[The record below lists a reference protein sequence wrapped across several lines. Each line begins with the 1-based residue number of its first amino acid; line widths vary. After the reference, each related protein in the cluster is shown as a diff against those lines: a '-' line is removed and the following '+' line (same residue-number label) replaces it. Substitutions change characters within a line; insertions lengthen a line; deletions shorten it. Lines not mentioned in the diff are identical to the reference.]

1 MEEEPTKAD
10 LPNGSFVRYVK
21 PKKKASG
28 RSAKRPA
35 EDPGA
40 DPTDDAA
47 AESARRQE
55 GLERRANGLHD
66 ALCRTYVGLDQLLS
80 LDYLAQWHP
89 SATKLNADDQDEYVH
104 NVCVKLGRFSRIES
118 MDQGNPES
126 EWNRK
131 LKRLY
136 DRSSN
141 DLKQLRVVVR
151 EMSSTAS
158 EAPEI
163 WSDKVKVHEHV
174 HGERL
179 KCRKGHKTVFEC
191 LSFSEAWEDTL
202 MKKEPKRRKTESTS
216 TGASS
221 SRPKGHQQS
230 EPVPMDD
237 DCLPADDDNAPHKD
251 GNARRSVA
259 GTLGQRRFQRAP
271 GPLSFEESQQLDQG
285 VAADALDNVLGLLQ
299 RKTSEAYVV
308 PWYRVSGHTDACT
321 HVCAGS

>member
-21 PKKKASG
+21 PKGKARG

-89 SATKLNADDQDEYVH
+89 SATKLNADDQDEYVQ
-104 NVCVKLGRFSRIES
+104 NVCVKLGRLNRIVS
-118 MDQGNPES
+118 MDQGDAES

-136 DRSSN
+136 DRSSSYMR
-141 DLKQLRVVVR
+141 QLC
-151 EMSSTAS
+151 A
-158 EAPEI
+158 
-163 WSDKVKVHEHV
+163 
-174 HGERL
+174 RL
-179 KCRKGHKTVFEC
+179 CE
-191 LSFSEAWEDTL
+191 
-202 MKKEPKRRKTESTS
+202 
-216 TGASS
+216 
-221 SRPKGHQQS
+221 
-230 EPVPMDD
+230 
-237 DCLPADDDNAPHKD
+237 
-251 GNARRSVA
+251 
-259 GTLGQRRFQRAP
+259 
-271 GPLSFEESQQLDQG
+271 
-285 VAADALDNVLGLLQ
+285 
-299 RKTSEAYVV
+299 
-308 PWYRVSGHTDACT
+308 
-321 HVCAGS
+321 

>member
-118 MDQGNPES
+118 MDQGNPMES
-126 EWNRK
+126 
-131 LKRLY
+131 
-136 DRSSN
+136 
-141 DLKQLRVVVR
+141 
-151 EMSSTAS
+151 
-158 EAPEI
+158 
-163 WSDKVKVHEHV
+163 
-174 HGERL
+174 GERM
-179 KCRKGHKTVFEC
+179 EQ
-191 LSFSEAWEDTL
+191 EAEEVLRSLIERPEAAPPCCPRDVIDG
-202 MKKEPKRRKTESTS
+202 KR
-216 TGASS
+216 GA
-221 SRPKGHQQS
+221 RDMELQVEGART
-230 EPVPMDD
+230 
-237 DCLPADDDNAPHKD
+237 C
-251 GNARRSVA
+251 ARRA
-259 GTLGQRRFQRAP
+259 
-271 GPLSFEESQQLDQG
+271 SQ
-285 VAADALDNVLGLLQ
+285 
-299 RKTSEAYVV
+299 V
-308 PWYRVSGHTDACT
+308 P
-321 HVCAGS
+321 